1 MVWSGE
7 VVDEDGGFVAGLK
20 EGREGSEEWR
30 GGELEDSEAES
41 RVSYSVYH

>member
-1 MVWSGE
+1 MVWSE
-7 VVDEDGGFVAGLK
+7 VGDEDGGLVAGV
-20 EGREGSEEWR
+20 EDGREGSEEWR